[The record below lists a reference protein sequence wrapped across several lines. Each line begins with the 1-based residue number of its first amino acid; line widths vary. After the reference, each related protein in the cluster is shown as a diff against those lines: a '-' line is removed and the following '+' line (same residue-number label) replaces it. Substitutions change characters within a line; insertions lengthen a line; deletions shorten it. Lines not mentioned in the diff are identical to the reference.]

1 MRLGL
6 LAATVLVLGR
16 IAAAG
21 QEVPANGVTPPQF
34 ITVVKAV
41 YTPEGRA
48 AKIEGRVVVDAIV
61 LPDGT
66 VGEVKVARSL
76 DTKFGLDEQALKA
89 TTQWKFK
96 PATKDGKPIAFRVAI
111 EQDFFLNSTR

>member
-1 MRLGL
+1 MRFGC
-6 LAATVLVLGR
+6 LAVAVLVLGAV
-16 IAAAG
+16 AAAG
-21 QEVPANGVTPPQF
+21 QDAPASTVTPPQF
-34 ITVVKAV
+34 IKVVKAV

-89 TTQWKFK
+89 TKQWTFK
-96 PATKDGKPIAFRVAI
+96 PATKDGKPIAFHVAI
-111 EQDFFLNSTR
+111 EQDFFLNSTK